1 MNGGRIAAYFR
12 VQLSIY
18 ARTKVTL
25 FTSFIFPV
33 MMIFIFGS
41 IQPKDYLETV
51 IPGLV
56 GFSILTDSLF
66 TVTGTVAKDRFVG
79 IFSQLSLT
87 PLTRSE
93 WLISVFLW
101 HLVIGAASFAIIA
114 GIGHF
119 VYSAS
124 VRLDILIPA
133 YVFFGVLLFVSL
145 GLLLGV
151 VAKSVEGASLVGNIV
166 AFPMMLLTGAFFPI
180 SLLPS
185 YLQTAVKVLPL
196 YYFNQGLKDI
206 MVTLDFSE
214 GVVFLLVMAAMSL
227 VFFLASVR
235 LFRWRGH

>member
-1 MNGGRIAAYFR
+1 MNGRRILAFFR
-12 VQLSIY
+12 VQLTVY
-18 ARTKVTL
+18 ARTKITL

-41 IQPKDYLETV
+41 IQPREYLETV

-66 TVTGTVAKDRFVG
+66 TVTATVAKDRMVG

-87 PLTRSE
+87 PLRRSE
-93 WLISVFLW
+93 WLASLFLW
-101 HLVIGAASFAIIA
+101 HLLVGAISFALIV

-119 VYSAS
+119 AYSAS
-124 VRLDILIPA
+124 VRLDGVITVYI
-133 YVFFGVLLFVSL
+133 FFGVLLFVSL

-151 VAKSVEGASLVGNIV
+151 VARSVESASLVSNIV
-166 AFPMMLLTGAFFPI
+166 GFPMMLLTGAFFPV

-185 YLQTAVKVLPL
+185 YLQIGVRILPL

-206 MVTLDFSE
+206 MVTLNYGE
-214 GVVFLLVMAAMSL
+214 GLLFLAIMAIMSL
-227 VFFLASVR
+227 AFFLGSVR
-235 LFRWRGH
+235 LFNWRES